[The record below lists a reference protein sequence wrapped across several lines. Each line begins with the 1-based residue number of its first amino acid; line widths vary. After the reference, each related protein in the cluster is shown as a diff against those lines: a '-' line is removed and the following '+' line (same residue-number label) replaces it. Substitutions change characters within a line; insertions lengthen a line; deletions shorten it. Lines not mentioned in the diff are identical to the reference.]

1 MKLTRTLRGGL
12 LACALV
18 LGGCGGL
25 LGGGGSAD
33 MYRFGSL
40 PAAAPA
46 EGAAGGPVEP
56 VRPVLVLFVG
66 STFEPA
72 IDGDRILTVTGSQ
85 ARYVADARWIAPAP
99 ELFDAAVVRAIE
111 QRVPSAR
118 MVRIRGAPMPDYA
131 LGVDVRRF
139 EAEYSGVADAPP
151 EIVIETRV
159 RLMRWSDRTLVDE
172 WHVVSREPALENR
185 VTTMVAGFDRGTAF
199 VASRIADLTQ
209 DALVRSAAL
218 AGPGTGRP

>member
-1 MKLTRTLRGGL
+1 MRIDHKLRFALCAFL
-12 LACALV
+12 LMLA
-18 LGGCGGL
+18 GCGGL

-46 EGAAGGPVEP
+46 EGATGGPVES

-72 IDGDRILTVTGSQ
+72 IDSDRILTVTGSQ
-85 ARYVADARWIAPAP
+85 AGYVADARWIAPAP

-139 EAEYSGVADAPP
+139 EAEYSGIADAPP

-159 RLMRWSDRTLVDE
+159 RLMRWADRSLVDE
-172 WHVVSREPALENR
+172 WHVVSREPAQENR
-185 VTTMVAGFDRGTAF
+185 VTTMVAGFDRGTAI

-209 DALVRSAAL
+209 EALVRSAAV
-218 AGPGTGRP
+218 AGPSTGRP

>member
-1 MKLTRTLRGGL
+1 MRMTRSLRAAL
-12 LACALV
+12 LAFTLV
-18 LGGCGGL
+18 LCGCGGI

-40 PAAAPA
+40 PAAAPT
-46 EGAAGGPVEP
+46 EGAIGGPLDP
-56 VRPVLVLFVG
+56 ARPVLVLYVG

-85 ARYVADARWIAPAP
+85 ARYVAAARWIAPAP
-99 ELFDAAVVRAIE
+99 QLFDAAVVRAIE
-111 QRVPSAR
+111 QRAPSAR
-118 MVRIRGAPMPDYA
+118 MVRIRGAPLPDYA

-139 EAEYSGVADAPP
+139 EAEYPGAADAPP

-159 RLMRWSDRTLVDE
+159 RLTRWADRTLIDE
-172 WHVVSREPALENR
+172 WHVVSRESAQENR
-185 VTTMVAGFDRGTAF
+185 VTTMVAGFDRGTAI

-209 DALVRSAAL
+209 EALVRSAA
-218 AGPGTGRP
+218 ATVPGPGRP